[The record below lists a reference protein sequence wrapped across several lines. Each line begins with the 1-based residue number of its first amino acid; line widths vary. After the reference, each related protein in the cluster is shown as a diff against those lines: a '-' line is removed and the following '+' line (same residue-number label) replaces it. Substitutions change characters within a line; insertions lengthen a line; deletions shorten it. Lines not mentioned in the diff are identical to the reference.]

1 MELKIFGMRGNVKVK
16 AFQKKI
22 FKCPRLVQFSQGICA
37 GMKFTKII
45 TSKGRSPCDIV
56 GGVFV
61 EADHSTE
68 VGLRLL
74 RFGLEK
80 DKECITFWP
89 KDRSNIVW
97 IVSLILVCLCYK
109 TRVSSLS
116 CVKVS
121 PHIYWKFELNGGL
134 E

>member
-1 MELKIFGMRGNVKVK
+1 MDLKIFGMGENVKVK

-22 FKCPRLVQFSQGICA
+22 FKCPRLVQFSQGIGA

-89 KDRSNIVW
+89 K
-97 IVSLILVCLCYK
+97 
-109 TRVSSLS
+109 
-116 CVKVS
+116 
-121 PHIYWKFELNGGL
+121 
-134 E
+134 